1 MFALSTAEVTNP
13 AYGFESSDGKNGI
26 DTDGNYEF
34 YSGSATRK
42 TSSTAYARSGGSTN
56 VYETGTAK
64 WWLRSPANS
73 KWAVRFVD
81 SYGMID
87 YTGEAVNGSNYRTSV
102 RPAFNLDVSSVFMI
116 SVANNGKNN
125 ENGIKDI
132 VENSGTE
139 WKLTMTDSSRTFSVE
154 SSEQNGQI
162 LTIRYTG
169 AKTGNNEYISAV
181 IKNENGEIVSYGRI
195 APVVSADDTVE
206 IDLSNV
212 EIPKAGKL
220 YVFNE
225 QYNGI
230 I

>member
-1 MFALSTAEVTNP
+1 
-13 AYGFESSDGKNGI
+13 
-26 DTDGNYEF
+26 
-34 YSGSATRK
+34 
-42 TSSTAYARSGGSTN
+42 
-56 VYETGTAK
+56 
-64 WWLRSPANS
+64 
-73 KWAVRFVD
+73 
-81 SYGMID
+81 
-87 YTGEAVNGSNYRTSV
+87 
-102 RPAFNLDVSSVFMI
+102 MI